1 MVRHHS
7 AIRQWRRSL
16 RNYEVNKRNKSVL
29 RSQIKKLRDAIEK
42 KDKKIAQELLPQT
55 FAVIDKSVK
64 KGAIHQ
70 NKGSRYKSR
79 LSRQVELMTP
89 PSK

>member
-1 MVRHHS
+1 MARHHS

-29 RSQIKKLRDAIEK
+29 RSQIKKLKEMIEK
-42 KDKKIAQELLPQT
+42 KDRQAAQELLPKT
-55 FAVIDKSVK
+55 FAAIDKSVK
-64 KGAIHQ
+64 KGTIHE
-70 NKGSRYKSR
+70 NKGNRYKSR
-79 LSRQVELMTP
+79 LSRQVELIPP